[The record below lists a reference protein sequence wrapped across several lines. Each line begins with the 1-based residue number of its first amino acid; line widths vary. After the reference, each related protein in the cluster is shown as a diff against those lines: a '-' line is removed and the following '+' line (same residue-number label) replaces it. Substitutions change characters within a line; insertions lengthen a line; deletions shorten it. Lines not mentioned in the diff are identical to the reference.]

1 MLCDLMTA
9 ISLRRVILLTAAG
22 LSLAAPAVA
31 GADIGPDGTCTG
43 DPIAPDRVITG
54 SFPAS
59 LQGSYV
65 MVPVTVPRR
74 TEGVR
79 VKYCYSQPAGPT
91 AAGARNTLDLGLW
104 DPEGFRGW
112 GGSSHPDVTVSRLGF
127 SSEAQYR
134 ADPRGDVPGRTT
146 RGFLPGRVPAGRW
159 EVELGVGGVLTPE
172 QGNPS
177 GTVDWRVEVD
187 FLERTDGTPYR
198 PARYDRTPARRAP
211 GWYTGDL
218 HVHAEHSALGDATM
232 REVFEYAFRPLRRGG
247 AGLDFVTLSDYVTS
261 SAWGEIGR
269 HQADHPGRLIVRS
282 AEVITYRGHTNNH
295 ASATYVD
302 HRLGPVY
309 ELAPDGGVRLRRG
322 PRPPRELFRTVQ
334 REGGFTQINH
344 PRIFPSEV
352 SVFALLCRGCPW
364 DYSDAETDLR
374 RVDAIELAT
383 GPATVESGDDPDTL
397 GFTRD
402 AIAYYQRVLATGAHV
417 AAVAVS
423 DSHDG
428 GSPSNP
434 VTERPI
440 GQGATVVRAS
450 ELSERGITAA
460 VRAGHTYAK
469 LLGSQGPDL
478 RFSATARGRRA
489 IMGDTIR
496 GGSRV
501 RLRARVD
508 GATATAVP
516 GTRPYSLVVQ
526 RDGVEVSRLPVTSER
541 QTFRLQATGPGRWG
555 LQLERGRLVVAVT
568 TPIWVTP

>member
-1 MLCDLMTA
+1 MA
-9 ISLRRVILLTAAG
+9 RISPRCVSLLTIAG
-22 LSLAAPAVA
+22 LSLAAPAA
-31 GADIGPDGTCTG
+31 AAADIGPGGTCTG
-43 DPIAPDRVITG
+43 DPIVPDRVVTG
-54 SFPAS
+54 SFPAA

-65 MVPVTVPRR
+65 MVPVTVPRG

-104 DPEGFRGW
+104 DPRGFRGW
-112 GGSSHPDVTVSRLGF
+112 GGSSHPDVTVSPLGF
-127 SSEAQYR
+127 SSEAEYR

-146 RGFLPGRVPAGRW
+146 RGFLPGRVPPGRW

-177 GTVDWRVEVD
+177 GAVDWRVEVD
-187 FLERTDGTPYR
+187 FLERTEGTRYR
-198 PARYDRTPARRAP
+198 PARYDRSPARRAP

-261 SAWGEIGR
+261 SGWGEIGR

-302 HRLGPVY
+302 HRLGPVH
-309 ELAPDGGVRLRRG
+309 ELQPAGGVRLRRG
-322 PRPPRELFRTVQ
+322 PRPPSEVFRTVH
-334 REGGFTQINH
+334 RAGGFTQINH
-344 PRIFPSEV
+344 PRIFPSSV
-352 SVFALLCRGCPW
+352 PVFALLCRGCPW

-434 VTERPI
+434 VTERPV
-440 GQGATVVRAS
+440 GQGATVVRAR

-460 VRAGHTYAK
+460 VKAGHTYAK

-478 RFSATARGRRA
+478 RFSATAGGRRA

-501 RLRARVD
+501 RLRAHVD

-526 RDGVEVSRLPVTSER
+526 RDGVEISRLPVTGER
-541 QTFRLQATGPGRWG
+541 QTFRLRATGPGRWG

>member
-1 MLCDLMTA
+1 MT
-9 ISLRRVILLTAAG
+9 LT
-22 LSLAAPAVA
+22 
-31 GADIGPDGTCTG
+31 
-43 DPIAPDRVITG
+43 
-54 SFPAS
+54 
-59 LQGSYV
+59 
-65 MVPVTVPRR
+65 
-74 TEGVR
+74 
-79 VKYCYSQPAGPT
+79 
-91 AAGARNTLDLGLW
+91 
-104 DPEGFRGW
+104 
-112 GGSSHPDVTVSRLGF
+112 
-127 SSEAQYR
+127 
-134 ADPRGDVPGRTT
+134 
-146 RGFLPGRVPAGRW
+146 
-159 EVELGVGGVLTPE
+159 
-172 QGNPS
+172 
-177 GTVDWRVEVD
+177 
-187 FLERTDGTPYR
+187 
-198 PARYDRTPARRAP
+198 
-211 GWYTGDL
+211 
-218 HVHAEHSALGDATM
+218 
-232 REVFEYAFRPLRRGG
+232 
-247 AGLDFVTLSDYVTS
+247 DYVTS

-269 HQADHPGRLIVRS
+269 HQADHPGRLIMRS
-282 AEVITYRGHTNNH
+282 AEVITYRGHTNNQ

-302 HRLGPVY
+302 HRLGPVH
-309 ELAPDGGVRLRRG
+309 ELRPDGGVRLRRG
-322 PRPPRELFRTVQ
+322 PRPPSELFKTVQ
-334 REGGFTQINH
+334 RAGGFTQINH
-344 PRIFPSEV
+344 PRIFPSSV
-352 SVFALLCRGCPW
+352 PVFALLCRGCPW

-423 DSHDG
+423 DAHDG

-434 VTERPI
+434 VTERPV
-440 GQGATVVRAS
+440 GQGATVVRAR

-460 VRAGHTYAK
+460 VKAGHTYAK

-478 RFSATARGRRA
+478 RFSATAGGRRA

-526 RDGVEVSRLPVTSER
+526 RDGVEVSRLPVTGER
-541 QTFRLQATGPGRWG
+541 QTFRLTATGPGRWG

>member
-1 MLCDLMTA
+1 MTR
-9 ISLRRVILLTAAG
+9 IRLRRVSLLTIAG
-22 LSLAAPAVA
+22 LSLAAPAA
-31 GADIGPDGTCTG
+31 AAADIGPGGTCTG
-43 DPIAPDRVITG
+43 DPIVPDRVLTG
-54 SFPAS
+54 SFPAA

-65 MVPVTVPRR
+65 MAPVTVPRG

-104 DPEGFRGW
+104 DPRGFRGW
-112 GGSSHPDVTVSRLGF
+112 GGSSHPDVTVSPLGF
-127 SSEAQYR
+127 SSEAEYR

-146 RGFLPGRVPAGRW
+146 RGFLPGRVPPGRW

-177 GTVDWRVEVD
+177 GAVDWRVEVD
-187 FLERTDGTPYR
+187 FLERTEGTPYR
-198 PARYDRTPARRAP
+198 PARYDRSPARRAP

-261 SAWGEIGR
+261 SGWGEIGR
-269 HQADHPGRLIVRS
+269 HQADHPRRLIVRS

-302 HRLGPVY
+302 HRLGPVH
-309 ELAPDGGVRLRRG
+309 ELQPDGGVRLRRG
-322 PRPPRELFRTVQ
+322 PRPPSELLGRVH
-334 REGGFTQINH
+334 RAGGFTQINH
-344 PRIFPSEV
+344 PRIFPSSV
-352 SVFALLCRGCPW
+352 PVFALLCRGCPW

-434 VTERPI
+434 VTERPV
-440 GQGATVVRAS
+440 GQGATVVRAR

-460 VRAGHTYAK
+460 VKAGHTYAK

-478 RFSATARGRRA
+478 RFSATVGGRRA

-526 RDGVEVSRLPVTSER
+526 RDGVEVSRLPVTGER
-541 QTFRLQATGPGRWG
+541 QTFRLRTTGPGRWG

>member
-1 MLCDLMTA
+1 MTR
-9 ISLRRVILLTAAG
+9 IIPRRVILLTTAG

-43 DPIAPDRVITG
+43 DPIAPDRVVTG
-54 SFPAS
+54 SFPAA

-65 MVPVTVPRR
+65 MVPVTVPRG
-74 TEGVR
+74 TEGLR

-91 AAGARNTLDLGLW
+91 TAGARNTLDLGLW

-127 SSEAQYR
+127 SSEAEYR

-177 GTVDWRVEVD
+177 GIVNWRVEVD
-187 FLERTDGTPYR
+187 LLERTEGVPYR

-247 AGLDFVTLSDYVTS
+247 AGLDFVTLTDYVTS
-261 SAWGEIGR
+261 AAWGEIGR

-282 AEVITYRGHTNNH
+282 AEVITYRGHTNNQ

-309 ELAPDGGVRLRRG
+309 ELAADGGVRLRRG
-322 PRPPRELFRTVQ
+322 PRPPRELLGAVQ
-334 REGGFTQINH
+334 RAGGFTQINH

-402 AIAYYQRVLATGAHV
+402 AIAYYQHVLATGAHV

-434 VTERPI
+434 VTERPV
-440 GQGATVVRAS
+440 GQGATVVRAR
-450 ELSERGITAA
+450 ELSERGVTAA

-478 RFSATARGRRA
+478 RFSARAGGRRA

-496 GGSRV
+496 GGPRV
-501 RLRARVD
+501 RLRARVN
-508 GATATAVP
+508 GATASAAP

-526 RDGVEVSRLPVTSER
+526 RDGVEVSRLPVTGER
-541 QTFRLQATGPGRWG
+541 QTFGLRATGPGRWG